1 MRPEVCCEAAR
12 SSAAIAGRL
21 CNERARPHLLRV
33 CSLALGQ
40 PTDILSREQK
50 GFPDETHALQ
60 PALEKYFAQ
69 FGRVNVVRMRR
80 DAATRAFKHSVFIEF
95 AEFAEMEKFVALG
108 KLPDDAPEHPK
119 WEDGTPLVLMTK

>member
-1 MRPEVCCEAAR
+1 MSVRGHTFYAYAVSR
-12 SSAAIAGRL
+12 SDS
-21 CNERARPHLLRV
+21 LL
-33 CSLALGQ
+33 
-40 PTDILSREQK
+40 TFLSRVQK
-50 GFPDETHALQ
+50 GFPDETPALQ

-108 KLPDDAPEHPK
+108 KLPDVAPEHPK